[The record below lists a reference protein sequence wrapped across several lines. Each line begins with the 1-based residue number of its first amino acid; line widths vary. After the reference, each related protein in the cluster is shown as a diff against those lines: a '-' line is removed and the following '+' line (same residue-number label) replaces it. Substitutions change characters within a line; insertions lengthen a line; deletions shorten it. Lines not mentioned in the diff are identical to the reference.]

1 MDVLPAFTPP
11 KIYFIGVIV
20 TSLNFDSFFCQSPEY
35 QEMGVSIG
43 SVIGEL

>member
-1 MDVLPAFTPP
+1 MVMLAFTPP
-11 KIYFIGVIV
+11 MTHFREVVVLSLHFDPFI
-20 TSLNFDSFFCQSPEY
+20 CKSPEY